1 MLADELQRPGQ
12 RYLHMAPTTILNVFQ
27 LQKTFGS
34 EQIFEG
40 LSFQIA
46 ERERVALVGVNGAG
60 KSTVLK
66 IVAGLEELTAGVV
79 SRAQGLRLTY
89 LPQEARFTSARSV
102 LEEAALAFEPVL
114 QSAARMRQIE
124 VSLGDPARDDF
135 DALLEEYDQLQHR
148 FEVHGG
154 FEMDHRTEQ
163 ILTGLGFS
171 EAQYQEP
178 VRHLSGG
185 QRTRV
190 ALAKALL
197 GEPDLLLLDEPT
209 NHLDLG
215 MLEWLEDF
223 LVGWGGACLVVSHDR
238 YFLNRV
244 TARTLELAFGGVE
257 DYPAAY
263 SGYLKLRGERFE
275 RRWKEYEAQQE
286 FIGRTE
292 EFIRK
297 YKAGQRAREAKG
309 RQTRLDRLERI
320 SMPQSYQALKISL
333 SPALRSGET
342 VLKTAALQVG
352 YPATTHDGNRPAT
365 MLASTPELTI
375 ERGDCIGLIGPN
387 GGGKTTLLR
396 TLIGELPPLKGSV
409 ELGVNVTIGYYA
421 QAHEQLPP
429 QGTPLSVILQAQ
441 PMGEESARNYLGR
454 FLFSGDD
461 VFKPVSALSGGERS
475 RLALGLLLLQ
485 RANVLVLDEP
495 TNHLDVAA
503 REALEVMLKGFDGT
517 ILFVSHDRYFVDR
530 IATRIWSIDE
540 GRLTQK
546 LGNYTDFLRSKH
558 YPGLELEPAKVQVRP
573 RAEDPAPGP
582 DAEPRDRGP
591 LAGDGQRK
599 KAIERAERDISRI
612 EGKLNTIAGA
622 LTIAEIDQ
630 NYDEMAHLSAAHD
643 EAQASLDQAYLQWE
657 TLQQAASQAAPE
669 PAGRH

>member
-1 MLADELQRPGQ
+1 
-12 RYLHMAPTTILNVFQ
+12 MAPTTILNVFQ

-34 EQIFEG
+34 EDIFEG
-40 LSFQIA
+40 ISFQMA

-66 IVAGLEELTAGVV
+66 IVAGLEEPTGGVV
-79 SRAQGLRLTY
+79 SRANGLRLTY
-89 LPQEARFTSARSV
+89 LPQEARFTSGRTI
-102 LEEAALAFEPVL
+102 LEEATLAFEPVL
-114 QSAARMRQIE
+114 QSAARMREIE
-124 VSLGDPARDDF
+124 GMLGDSGRTDF
-135 DALLEEYDQLQHR
+135 DALLDEYDQLQHR

-154 FEMDHRTEQ
+154 FEMEHRTEQ
-163 ILTGLGFS
+163 ILTGLGFAES
-171 EAQYQEP
+171 QYQEP

-209 NHLDLG
+209 NHLDLA

-223 LVGWGGACLVVSHDR
+223 LIGWGGACLIVSHDR

-244 TARTLELAFGGVE
+244 TTRTLELAFGGVE

-263 SGYLKLRGERFE
+263 SGYLKLRTERLE

-286 FIGRTE
+286 YIARTE

-320 SMPQSYQALKISL
+320 AMPQSYQALKISL
-333 SPALRSGET
+333 SPAIRSGENVIRT
-342 VLKTAALQVG
+342 SPLAVG
-352 YPATTHDGNRPAT
+352 YRATSHDGERPAT
-365 MLASTPELTI
+365 LLASTPELTI
-375 ERGDCIGLIGPN
+375 ERGDRVGLIGPN

-396 TLIGELPPLKGSV
+396 TLIGELPPLKGSI
-409 ELGVNVTIGYYA
+409 EHGVNVTIGYYA

-429 QGTPLSVILQAQ
+429 EGTPLSVILHAQ
-441 PMGEESARNYLGR
+441 PLGEESARNYLGR

-475 RLALGLLLLQ
+475 RLALALLLLQ
-485 RANVLVLDEP
+485 RANMLVLDEP

-503 REALEVMLKGFDGT
+503 REALEEMLSGFDGT

-530 IATRIWSIDE
+530 IATRIWAVGD
-540 GRLTQK
+540 GHLTQT
-546 LGNYTDFLRSKH
+546 LGNYTDFLRSRQQAT
-558 YPGLELEPAKVQVRP
+558 PGSQPVRDVP
-573 RAEDPAPGP
+573 KQQTGTPLP
-582 DAEPRDRGP
+582 DHRTAQHDRSHLG
-591 LAGDGQRK
+591 GDGQRR
-599 KAIERAERDISRI
+599 KAVERAERDIGRYES
-612 EGKLNTIAGA
+612 KLNSIADSLA
-622 LTIAEIDQ
+622 IAEIDQ
-630 NYDEMAHLSAAHD
+630 NYDEMARLSAAHD
-643 EAQASLDQAYLQWE
+643 EAEAALERAYQEWE
-657 TLQQAASQAAPE
+657 ALQQESLSVAPE
-669 PAGRH
+669 TAGRR